1 MKDLDRKRAK
11 SLWGILATACGAAS
25 MLTATLG
32 IPASALAATPVF
44 YCSAE
49 GLIVEVFRLN

>member
-25 MLTATLG
+25 MFTATLG